1 MLEKKNEAIELTDD
15 EMDQAVGGVGI
26 SYAVQRVNNG
36 GVSDAAN
43 HITNAA
49 VNHTAGRTTQSANR
63 RPNHRWH
70 RW

>member
-36 GVSDAAN
+36 GASDAAN

-63 RPNHRWH
+63 RPNHRR